1 MKRLQILALSLLLL
15 GGMTPAASAGD
26 TVVITLPPTVEVES
40 GELSLGQ
47 VAEIKAAPKLRAQ
60 LEQLTLGRAPRH
72 GETVWLYRTNVVY
85 ALDRSQLV
93 GAYTL
98 EMPAKVKVTRAG
110 QLLTAELLLAA
121 VETQIG
127 KYASDHWTAWRVEP
141 GQLHERR
148 IPQGELEFR
157 FEGDQTPKPGLNTF
171 RVGVVISGE
180 LFTTVPVTVRLA
192 IQAPVYVSTQKLNRY
207 TRLTADNCRREEQEL
222 TTGNEWL
229 TELPADQYRVLREI
243 PAGRVLTTRD
253 LQEVPLIMEKSK
265 VRLILNSGLI
275 HVELTAQAE
284 EDGWLHDQI
293 IVTNFSSNQRLT
305 ATVVGPGTVEVTLE

>member
-1 MKRLQILALSLLLL
+1 MKCLQILAIYLFLLV
-15 GGMTPAASAGD
+15 GVIPATGAGELAL
-26 TVVITLPPTVEVES
+26 ITLPSAIEVD
-40 GELSLGQ
+40 GEELYLGQ
-47 VAEIKAAPKLRAQ
+47 LAEIKAEPRLRAQ
-60 LEQLTLGRAPRH
+60 LDQITLGRAPRY

-98 EMPAKVKVTRAG
+98 EMPAKAKVTRAG

-121 VETQIG
+121 VETQID
-127 KYASDHWTAWRVEP
+127 KDAADHWNAWRVEP

-148 IPQGELEFR
+148 LPQGELSFR
-157 FEGDQTPKPGLNTF
+157 FEGDKTPKPGLNTF
-171 RVGVVISGE
+171 RVGVIVDDE
-180 LFTTVPVTVRLA
+180 LFTTVPVTVRLT
-192 IQAPVYVSTQKLNRY
+192 IQAPVYVSTQQLNRY

-229 TELPADQYRVLREI
+229 AELPVDQYRVLREI

-253 LQEVPLIMEKSK
+253 LQEMPLITEKSK
-265 VRLILNSGLI
+265 VRLMLNSGPI